1 MTVTKANLITQ
12 MVEKTGLTKKDA
24 SSFLDAF
31 IESVQES
38 LASGEK
44 VQLVGFGTFLTRQR
58 EAREGRSP
66 ITGEKIQIPA
76 SIAPVFKA
84 GKGLKER
91 LNS

>member
-1 MTVTKANLITQ
+1 MAVTKANLITQ
-12 MVEKTGLTKKDA
+12 LVEKTGLTKKDA

-38 LASGEK
+38 LAAGEK
-44 VQLVGFGTFLTRQR
+44 VQLVAFGTCLTRHR
-58 EAREGRSP
+58 EAREVRSL